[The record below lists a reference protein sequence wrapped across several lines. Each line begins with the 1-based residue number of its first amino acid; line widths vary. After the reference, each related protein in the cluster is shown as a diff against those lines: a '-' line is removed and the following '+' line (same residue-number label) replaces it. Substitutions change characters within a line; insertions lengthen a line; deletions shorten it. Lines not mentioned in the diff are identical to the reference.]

1 MARQSIVAL
10 CFLALCLQ
18 ATLIGAT
25 AVPAGRA
32 AIRVKTYDPRKQS
45 QSQSLNRGGE
55 RGGSA
60 VAVKTMPANQIKI
73 LK

>member
-1 MARQSIVAL
+1 MARQSIIAL
-10 CFLALCLQ
+10 CFLTLCLQ

-25 AVPAGRA
+25 AVPGRA
-32 AIRVKTYDPRKQS
+32 AIRVKTHDPRKQS
-45 QSQSLNRGGE
+45 QNQSLNRGGE

-60 VAVKTMPANQIKI
+60 VVVKTMPANQIKL